1 MSQILDRDRPSTGQ
15 TGAEPT
21 RPRPVLLATLSVRI
35 DACAERMALGSALE
49 AGTKLILA
57 NMLVL
62 PPYPLTMRLAPEYAT
77 LPHEEDREAVRAT
90 AGRAVALGIETELLR
105 VSSPRPVR
113 ALLELADDREVGL
126 LVFGPD
132 PTRVPRLRFR
142 RAARA
147 VRRQAPCLVWIAP
160 DG

>member
-1 MSQILDRDRPSTGQ
+1 MSPILHRDRPAIGQ
-15 TGAEPT
+15 PDVGRSRA
-21 RPRPVLLATLSVRI
+21 RPVMLTTLSVRI
-35 DACAERMALGSALE
+35 DASAERMALGSALD

-57 NMLVL
+57 NMLAL
-62 PPYPLTMRLAPEYAT
+62 PPYPLTIRLAPEYAT

-113 ALLELADDREVGL
+113 AMLELADEREVGL

-132 PTRVPRLRFR
+132 RSRLSRLRFR
-142 RAARA
+142 HAARA
-147 VRRQAPCLVWIAP
+147 VRRDASCLVWIA
-160 DG
+160 GEM